1 MTKRLGITLLVAIA
15 ASIALVAA
23 TGAGA
28 APKAKKAATALPASS
43 CSKVFYKG
51 SGSPQAIIASD
62 LPLQGAG
69 RAQTVAMTK
78 AIQFIL
84 TQRQFKAGDVTLG
97 YQSCDDSTAQAGKWD
112 AAKCTANAQAYAAE
126 KSVIGVIG
134 TFNTGCAKLIIP
146 ILNRASG
153 GRIAMISPANT
164 GPGITK
170 PVKGLTDPG
179 EPNIYYPTGKRNYA
193 RVVATDDFQSPALA
207 ELTKQLGKTSAY
219 ILTDNEAYGKG
230 VADAY
235 QIASKKLGIK
245 VSGYEAWDPKASSY
259 EALANKIKGTGAQV
273 VFLGGIVC
281 NNGGKLVKDLRA
293 GLGAGVT
300 LIGPDGFTPISAVVD
315 GAGAAAENMFVSVAG
330 YPNER
335 LGPAGKKFV
344 ADFAKFQKSA
354 TVDPYA
360 VYAAQAAEVL
370 LDAIARSDGTRNS
383 VSDQLYK
390 TNVKDGILGS
400 FTLDSNGDT
409 SLRAITI
416 YKIKGG
422 KGPFDRLIIPK
433 VKV

>member
-1 MTKRLGITLLVAIA
+1 MIKRPGLPLFVVLA
-15 ASIALVAA
+15 ACVALVASTSA
-23 TGAGA
+23 LAGPA
-28 APKAKKAATALPASS
+28 AKRSATALPAAS
-43 CSKVFYKG
+43 CSKLVYKG

-69 RAQTVAMTK
+69 RAQTIAMTK
-78 AIQFIL
+78 AIEYIL
-84 TQRQFKAGDVTLG
+84 TQRNWKAGDVTVG
-97 YQSCDDSTAQAGKWD
+97 YQSCDDSTAQAAKWD

-134 TFNTGCAKLIIP
+134 TFNTGCAKLIVP
-146 ILNRASG
+146 ILNRAPG

-170 PVKGLTDPG
+170 VVKGLTDPG

-207 ELTKQLGKTSAY
+207 ELTQQLGMKSAY

-235 QIASKKLGIK
+235 NITAKKLGIAIK
-245 VSGYEAWDPKASSY
+245 GYEAWDPKASSY
-259 EALANKIKGTGAQV
+259 EALANKIKGTGAQS

-281 NNGGKLVKDLRA
+281 NNGGKLIKDLRA

-300 LIGPDGFTPISAVVD
+300 IIAPDGFTPISGVVD
-315 GAGAAAENMFVSVAG
+315 GAGAAAEGVYVSVAG
-330 YPNER
+330 YPNEK

-344 ADFAKFQKSA
+344 ADFRKFQKKA
-354 TVDPYA
+354 QVDPYA

-370 LDAIARSDGTRNS
+370 LDAIARSDGTRAS
-383 VSDQLYK
+383 VADQMFK
-390 TNVKDGILGS
+390 TNVTDGILGS
-400 FTLDSNGDT
+400 FTLDKNGDT

-422 KGPFDRLIIPK
+422 AGPFDRLIIPK

>member
-1 MTKRLGITLLVAIA
+1 LRKRLGITLIVGLAVCT
-15 ASIALVAA
+15 ALVTSTSALA
-23 TGAGA
+23 EPS
-28 APKAKKAATALPASS
+28 APKAATALPASS
-43 CSKVFYKG
+43 CGKVFFKG

-69 RAQTVAMTK
+69 RAQTVAMTR

-84 TQRQFKAGDVTLG
+84 TQRKFTAGKVTVG
-97 YQSCDDSTAQAGKWD
+97 YQSCDDSTAQKGAWD
-112 AAKCTANAQAYAAE
+112 AAKCTANAHAYAAE
-126 KSVIGVIG
+126 RSVIGVIG

-153 GRIAMISPANT
+153 GRVAMISPANT

-170 PVKGLTDPG
+170 VVKGLTDPG

-207 ELTKQLGKTSAY
+207 ELTQQLGKKSVY

-235 QIASKKLGIK
+235 NITVKKLGIA
-245 VSGYEAWDPKASSY
+245 VRGYESWDPKASSY

-300 LIGPDGFTPISAVVD
+300 LIAPDGFTPISAVVD
-315 GAGAAAENMFVSVAG
+315 GAGAAAEGVYVSVAG
-330 YPNER
+330 YPNEK

-344 ADFAKFQKSA
+344 TDFAKFQKST

-360 VYAAQAAEVL
+360 VYAAQAAVVL
-370 LDAIARSDGTRNS
+370 LDAIARSDGSRNS
-383 VSDQLYK
+383 VSDQLFK

-400 FTLDSNGDT
+400 FTLDKNGDT
-409 SLRAITI
+409 SLRAITV
-416 YKIKGG
+416 YRIKGG

>member
-1 MTKRLGITLLVAIA
+1 VIKRPGLPLFVALA
-15 ASIALVAA
+15 ACAALVASTSA
-23 TGAGA
+23 LAGQA
-28 APKAKKAATALPASS
+28 AKRSATALPAAS
-43 CSKVFYKG
+43 CSKLVYKG

-69 RAQTVAMTK
+69 RAQTIAMSK
-78 AIQFIL
+78 AIEFIL
-84 TQRQFKAGDVTLG
+84 TQRNWKAGDVTVG
-97 YQSCDDSTAQAGKWD
+97 YQSCDDSTAQAAKWD

-134 TFNTGCAKLIIP
+134 TFNTGCA
-146 ILNRASG
+146 
-153 GRIAMISPANT
+153 MISPANT

-170 PVKGLTDPG
+170 AVKGLTDPG

-207 ELTKQLGKTSAY
+207 ELTQQLGKKSAY

-235 QIASKKLGIK
+235 NIAAKKLGIAIK
-245 VSGYEAWDPKASSY
+245 GYEAWDPKASSY
-259 EALANKIKGTGAQV
+259 EALANKIKGTGAQA
-273 VFLGGIVC
+273 VFLGGIEC

-300 LIGPDGFTPISAVVD
+300 IIAPDGFTPISGVVD
-315 GAGAAAENMFVSVAG
+315 GAGAAAEGVYVSVAG
-330 YPNER
+330 YPNEK

-344 ADFAKFQKSA
+344 VDFQKFQKKA
-354 TVDPYA
+354 QVDPYA

-370 LDAIARSDGTRNS
+370 LDAIGRSDGTRAS
-383 VSDQLYK
+383 VSDQLFK
-390 TNVKDGILGS
+390 TNVTDGILGS
-400 FTLDSNGDT
+400 FTLDKNGDT

-422 KGPFDRLIIPK
+422 QGPFDRLIIPK

>member
-1 MTKRLGITLLVAIA
+1 MTKRLGIILVAVLA
-15 ASIALVAA
+15 TVVALVASS
-23 TGAGA
+23 GAGA
-28 APKAKKAATALPASS
+28 APTKKQAATALPASS
-43 CSKVFYKG
+43 CGPVYYKG
-51 SGSPQAIIASD
+51 SGSPQVIIASD

-84 TQRQFKAGDVTLG
+84 TQRKFTAGKWTVG
-97 YQSCDDSTAQAGKWD
+97 YQSCDDSTAQAAKWD

-146 ILNRASG
+146 ILNRAAG
-153 GRIAMISPANT
+153 GRVAMVSPANT

-170 PVKGLTDPG
+170 AVKGLTDAG

-207 ELTKQLGKTSAY
+207 ELTVQLGKKSAY

-235 QIASKKLGIK
+235 QIAAKKLGIEVK
-245 VSGYEAWDPKASSY
+245 GYESWSAASSSY
-259 EALANKIKGTGAQV
+259 EALANKIKGSGAQV
-273 VFLGGIVC
+273 VFLGGVVC

-293 GLGAGVT
+293 SLGSGVT
-300 LIGPDGFTPISAVVD
+300 FIAPDGFTPISAVVD
-315 GAGAAAENMFVSVAG
+315 GAGAAAEGVFVSVAG
-330 YPNER
+330 YPNEK

-344 ADFAKFQKSA
+344 TDFQKFQKSKQ
-354 TVDPYA
+354 VDPYA
-360 VYAAQAAEVL
+360 VYAAQAAVVL
-370 LDAIARSDGTRNS
+370 LDAIGRSDGTRNG
-383 VSDQLYK
+383 VSDQLFK

-400 FTLDSNGDT
+400 FKLDANGDT

-422 KGPFDRLIIPK
+422 NGPFDRLIIPK